1 MSEVGKAHEK
11 EMADMNAATA
21 VLKAQLEKAL
31 ADVKDLQQQ
40 TVDRQAEIAVLTEEV
55 SALEK
60 KIRELSKNED
70 EIREQ
75 LSATRAS
82 LEVSRV
88 ETAAAKAVLLPKDAQ
103 VDELK
108 RRLAE
113 MEEKSEKTRD
123 VDKATA
129 NELEALR
136 QKVVFFN
143 NALLEAEAALN
154 QSVKTFQSQ
163 NDENVNLKRGKADL
177 EERLRHVCESR
188 EKEMADMNA
197 ANAVL
202 KAQLEKALADVKDL
216 QQQTSAMGASLEAS
230 NAETASAKA
239 ALSSLDKRFNEM
251 HDADEKASVYTQF
264 GFCVN
269 DVQALLCVDY
279 IFMRIC
285 TFSCSCDKK
294 ELPDKSGSWMDWQKS
309 ASSKMIKQLNEDLAS
324 D

>member
-11 EMADMNAATA
+11 EMADMTAATA

-88 ETAAAKAVLLPKDAQ
+88 ETASAKAVLEPKDAQ

-113 MEEKSEKTRD
+113 MEEKSEKTWD

-154 QSVKTFQSQ
+154 QSVKTFQAQ
-163 NDENVNLKRGKADL
+163 NDEKEIRSTAKSVERASEVCKAKDKQPA
-177 EERLRHVCESR
+177 E
-188 EKEMADMNA
+188 
-197 ANAVL
+197 NAVL

-269 DVQALLCVDY
+269 DVQALLRVDY

>member
-11 EMADMNAATA
+11 ERADMNAANA
-21 VLKAQLEKAL
+21 MLKAQLEKAL
-31 ADVKDLQQQ
+31 AEVKDLQQQ
-40 TVDRQAEIAVLTEEV
+40 IVDRQAEIAVLTEEF

-60 KIRELSKNED
+60 KIRELSTNED

-88 ETAAAKAVLLPKDAQ
+88 EAASAKAVLQPKDAQ

-143 NALLEAEAALN
+143 NSLQEAEAALN
-154 QSVKTFQSQ
+154 QSVKTFQAQQKEKEIGSTAMS
-163 NDENVNLKRGKADL
+163 EERVSEVCKAKDKHL
-177 EERLRHVCESR
+177 EEDEVRN
-188 EKEMADMNA
+188 D
-197 ANAVL
+197 
-202 KAQLEKALADVKDL
+202 QLENAFPEVKDL

-230 NAETASAKA
+230 KAETASAKA
-239 ALSSLDKRFNEM
+239 ALSSLDKMLNEI
-251 HDADEKASVYTQF
+251 HDADEKAIVYTRF
-264 GFCVN
+264 GVCMN
-269 DVQALLCVDY
+269 DVQALLRVDY

-285 TFSCSCDKK
+285 TFSCSCDEQ
-294 ELPDKSGSWMDWQKS
+294 ELLDKSEKLDGLGK
-309 ASSKMIKQLNEDLAS
+309 KCK
-324 D
+324 